1 MAQNTDN
8 KISVPVLSLF
18 LAFLGCQVTLIFQ
31 IAGVSGKFGSL
42 IAEVA
47 HLQKGL
53 SELRQT
59 VSDEAKRH
67 EVHVLKF
74 QEELLKLDGE
84 VKLLKSKVS
93 TL

>member
-8 KISVPVLSLF
+8 KISISTLALVV
-18 LAFLGCQVTLIFQ
+18 AFLGCQVTLIFQ

-42 IAEVA
+42 ITEVE

-67 EVHVLKF
+67 EAHVLKF